1 MSLRQPRSSLSLIL
15 PWLLGAIFGLLILD
29 TFLSLMTFETKA
41 EELALGVETSSY
53 WATSS
58 WIRDYLY
65 LPLTGAK
72 FNERSVGGLEGA
84 TVDNKNNRALFVSWT
99 IMGLWHG
106 ANWTFVLWGI
116 YHSIII
122 FIYRKLAPK
131 TKIYPEYIR
140 KYFGL
145 MITLPIMMLAWIPFL
160 AASIKDTFSM
170 WLVVIDPRAY
180 SSLGMRE
187 TTYVIAFI
195 LLVGFFLVFWV
206 NDRLAPIILKLNS
219 RVLVS
224 FEAVI
229 FAVLLP
235 LTIIYLRPISQFI
248 YFQF

>member
-1 MSLRQPRSSLSLIL
+1 M
-15 PWLLGAIFGLLILD
+15 
-29 TFLSLMTFETKA
+29 
-41 EELALGVETSSY
+41 
-53 WATSS
+53 
-58 WIRDYLY
+58 
-65 LPLTGAK
+65 
-72 FNERSVGGLEGA
+72 EGA
-84 TVDNKNNRALFVSWT
+84 TVDNKNNRALFASWT

-145 MITLPIMMLAWIPFL
+145 MITLPIMMLAWIPFR
-160 AASIKDTFSM
+160 AASIEDTFSM
-170 WLVVIDPRAY
+170 WSVVIDPRAY

-235 LTIIYLRPISQFI
+235 LVIIYLRPISQFI